1 MIQKVDYFKADDG
14 EVFPSEQEA
23 NAADQEEVCT
33 TMFDWY
39 RDDDL

>member
-23 NAADQEEVCT
+23 KDHVERA
-33 TMFDWY
+33 
-39 RDDDL
+39 RLR